1 MFIGQNGENA
11 ATEYQ
16 KGILN
21 MKHTKYWMPLALCAA
36 MALSLAACGS
46 KAPAQDSTKD
56 TQQTEAE
63 DTVIGGEN
71 AQIPNPWTWTE
82 YASIEDAEA
91 TVGFDVT
98 LPELPDGYALSYIQ
112 ALTERGLL
120 EITYENE
127 SGDELSIRKAPGDGD
142 ISGDYNDYAQ
152 SDTITVSDR
161 EVTLKGNDD
170 GNVNSKCEKN
180 IKKYN
185 QASRANSSRH
195 SANTI
200 SAVFQPNISRG

>member
-1 MFIGQNGENA
+1 
-11 ATEYQ
+11 
-16 KGILN
+16 